1 MALNAR
7 AQVRTAPAATEQAE
21 AKPLPGSHGWSNFT
35 TVERDQLDLTDEQL
49 IKLRDMDTKFS
60 PDYNALGIE
69 PWKNEKFP
77 ALNQMRD
84 KAIRA
89 ILTPEQ
95 YAQWADPTGKVIPPV
110 PATEAPSGN

>member
-1 MALNAR
+1 MALSAS
-7 AQVRTAPAATEQAE
+7 AQVKTAPAATEQAE
-21 AKPLPGSHGWSNFT
+21 AKPLPGSHGWANFT
-35 TVERDQLDLTDEQL
+35 TVERDQLDLTDDQL
-49 IKLRDMDTKFS
+49 IKLRDMDTKFT

-77 ALNQMRD
+77 ALNQKRD
-84 KAIRA
+84 KAIRD

-95 YAQWADPTGKVIPPV
+95 YTQWADPSGKVIPPV

>member
-1 MALNAR
+1 
-7 AQVRTAPAATEQAE
+7 
-21 AKPLPGSHGWSNFT
+21 
-35 TVERDQLDLTDEQL
+35 QL

-69 PWKNEKFP
+69 PWKNERFP